1 MEDSLMESRGQKRS
15 ETSDELHVDKR
26 ACNSVEFRPSSST
39 MTPDALVTPSSSDF
53 EAHEE
58 DMETSSS
65 PSPSGQSDGDEER
78 DSPYNSDD
86 SNDMNDDGDHRYSSL
101 REYQRNQSSR
111 DSFKF
116 NGIIS
121 SLSNDADP
129 SVQLVALTEL
139 CELLSFAVGDS
150 ITSPLTNQLVPLLV
164 KLAKHESNPDIILL
178 AIRALTYL
186 CDVSPR
192 SSSCLVSH
200 NALPALCQRLMMIEY
215 LDVAEQCLQALEKIS
230 RDQPLPCLE
239 SGAIM
244 AVLGYIDFFS
254 TTVQRTALRTVV
266 NICKKL
272 PSERPSLVMEAVPR
286 LCNLLQY
293 EDQQLVELVVTCLI
307 KIVDRVKGSREM
319 LAELYNHGFIDQA
332 THLINLNSRI
342 TLSQPTYTGLVMAT
356 AQIASGSTDAV
367 RSLFELDIGSIL
379 KDALSN
385 SDLSHGVLSSAVD
398 KNCNQV
404 HEILKLLHELLPK
417 VARGKKTILSS
428 KEKLLLDQPDKLQK
442 FGADI
447 FPTLAQM
454 VNSGA
459 NTSVCYGCLSVI
471 SRLVHFSKSDSLFEM
486 LKEINVASFLAGIF
500 TRNDHHVLSL
510 ALQITEIVLDKLSN
524 ILMQA
529 FIKEGVLFAIDALL
543 MPQSCSQQTSPII
556 DCIQNSKKTGKEAM
570 RCLCYDYRPSR
581 LVSTS
586 KSKACKLDK
595 ESVHIIAERIK
606 TKYFSVELL
615 SSQGMVTGVLQDLRH
630 ASAAITDLLTICTN
644 SEASVHIEEKL
655 GHILDKVIH
664 QLTGNEPIS
673 TFELIESGIVKA
685 LLSYLS
691 NGLYLSKK
699 CVPDDDVRHV
709 YDVQKR
715 FQAFARVILSKDLSI
730 SLLVRKLQRALSTV
744 ESFPTVVGCTARQRG
759 SYAIVPTG
767 RHTTYPCFRVRFVKR
782 EEELS
787 LSNYATEAVTV
798 DPFCRV
804 DEIEQHLISKV
815 CLKKVGAEGN
825 PQASFEPQDAS
836 IEDPVVECVGS
847 ERLYNPSPEMQEE
860 GDGKSHWSPMETSEV
875 RQTTIDGSKVM
886 GEGQSGYSE
895 DEIHPSE
902 ANSNLIATGCI
913 SGDGEHSKEQCKASS
928 SVEDAPSKLVL
939 YLEEEPLEYSSTLY
953 QEVFQRHM
961 KSQHELQDFS
971 KLWSTTYT
979 LSYKRVEATEAIIE
993 KQQNNLHD
1001 NGASEKVLHLQQVMP
1016 HLFNNHDQRLGST
1029 VDPKSPVSDILH
1041 LLRSLETM
1049 NRLASDLLCYE
1060 RLNAYGNG
1068 NMDDL
1073 DSLKAVVHTVS
1084 RHDFVS
1090 EKLTEKLEQ
1099 QMHDPSAMHIGALPL
1114 WCSHLMFSC
1123 PFLFSFEARCKYFQL
1138 AAFGRQRVLSNI
1150 AERRSSASSVP
1161 RKKFAV
1167 VRDRILES
1175 ATQMMELYAQKN
1187 VVIEVEYIDEVGTG
1201 LGPTLE
1207 FYTLV
1212 CHDFQKTG
1220 LGMWRGDYMSST
1232 MSYCQQGT
1240 SLGLFPRPWSPK
1252 SSNINGIE
1260 FADVIKRFILLGQ
1273 IVGKALHD
1281 GRVLDIPFS
1290 KAFYKLVLGKELSI
1304 CDVQTFDPELGRALL
1319 EFQALIDRRRFLEV
1333 TSSNLEDYL
1342 RMVLDATLYSGI
1354 SKQVEAFKS
1363 GLNQVFSDKH
1373 LHLYT
1378 EDELERLLCGEHDS
1392 WVWLDLFDHIKFDH
1406 GYTASSPPIINL
1418 LEVVSEF
1425 DNEQRRAFLQFVTGA
1440 PRLPPGG
1447 LAALNPK
1454 MTIVRKLSS
1463 NSVDADLPSV
1473 MTCANYLKLPP
1484 YSSKEKMKEKLLY
1497 AITEGQG
1504 SFHLSYGDPY
1514 VNYVN
1519 HSGQAFRYDRDIH
1532 IQDAILNRVE
1542 RDFDWARMDD
1552 DNRGYNQ
1559 TFDKPIQGIH
1569 GPFQF
1574 IINPS
1579 EPSNDGPTREEA
1591 QTDLN
1596 FENANSNF
1604 INIEDSSSSNYS
1616 TPERPLMSPEL
1627 EFESAELSA
1636 EMVPAA
1642 LIQIENSSDLRG
1654 DGVNSMLDLNLG
1666 VKPDH
1671 SLSPGDINNSH
1682 FVHPEDMKGIS
1693 AEAAE
1698 VIKGAIDLDNGC
1710 VLEAAGLNLNSK
1722 ANSTGDIQGV
1732 VYSSVS
1738 STMEGSSDI
1747 AANVH
1752 VTKKRKC
1759 SSKNGEAELPVKSLL
1774 SVSHAKAYLIHLAKK
1789 RCCYGGGGGVL
1800 IFLLAVLLT
1809 RPERVM
1815 DSISKL
1821 GMNRLRT

>member
-1 MEDSLMESRGQKRS
+1 MEESLMESRGQKRP

-26 ACNSVEFRPSSST
+26 ACNSVEFRPSSSS
-39 MTPDALVTPSSSDF
+39 MTPDAIVTPTSSDF
-53 EAHEE
+53 DPQEE
-58 DMETSSS
+58 GMETSSS
-65 PSPSGQSDGDEER
+65 PSASGQSEADEER

-86 SNDMNDDGDHRYSSL
+86 SNDMNDADHRYSSL
-101 REYQRNQSSR
+101 REYQRSQSSR
-111 DSFKF
+111 DSSKF
-116 NGIIS
+116 NGLIS
-121 SLSNDADP
+121 SLSNDGDP

-150 ITSPLTNQLVPLLV
+150 ITTTLTNQLAPLLV
-164 KLAKHESNPDIILL
+164 KLAKHESNPEIILL

-192 SSSCLVSH
+192 SATCLVSH
-200 NALPALCQRLMMIEY
+200 NALPALCQRLMIIEY

-230 RDQPLPCLE
+230 RDQPVPCLE

-254 TTVQRTALRTVV
+254 TTVQRTALRTAV

-272 PSERPSLVMEAVPR
+272 PSERSSLVMEAVPR

-293 EDQQLVELVVTCLI
+293 EDLQLVELVVTCLI

-319 LAELYNHGFIDQA
+319 LGELYNHGLIDQA

-367 RSLFELDIGSIL
+367 RSLFELNIGSIL

-385 SDLSHGVLSSAVD
+385 SDLSHGILSSAVD

-417 VARGKKTILSS
+417 ATRGKKTVLSS
-428 KEKLLLDQPDKLQK
+428 KEKLLLDHPDKLQK
-442 FGADI
+442 FGTDI

-486 LKEINVASFLAGIF
+486 LKEINVASFLAAVF

-543 MPQSCSQQTSPII
+543 MPQSCSQQTSPIL
-556 DCIQNSKKTGKEAM
+556 DCIQSGKKTGKGAM

-615 SSQGMVTGVLQDLRH
+615 SSQGMVTGVLQDLRYS
-630 ASAAITDLLTICTN
+630 SAAITDLLTICTN
-644 SEASVHIEEKL
+644 SEASAHIEEKL

-699 CVPDDDVRHV
+699 YVPDDDVRQM

-715 FQAFARVILSKDLSI
+715 FQAFARIILSKDLPI
-730 SLLVRKLQRALSTV
+730 SLLVRKLQHALSTV
-744 ESFPTVVGCTARQRG
+744 ETFPTIVGCTARQRG
-759 SYAIVPTG
+759 SYATVPTG

-787 LSNYATEAVTV
+787 LNNYATEVVTV
-798 DPFCRV
+798 DPFCKV

-815 CLKKVGAEGN
+815 CSKKVGAEGS
-825 PQASFEPQDAS
+825 PQACPDPKNAS
-836 IEDPVVECVGS
+836 IEDPVYYASIPGKSEECVGS
-847 ERLYNPSPEMQEE
+847 ERLYNPSPDMQEE
-860 GDGKSHWSPMETSEV
+860 GDGKSHWSPMDTSEL

-886 GEGQSGYSE
+886 GEGQSGSSE
-895 DEIHPSE
+895 DEIHSSE
-902 ANSNLIATGCI
+902 ANTNLIAAGLI
-913 SGDGEHSKEQCKASS
+913 SGDEEHCKEQCKASS

-953 QEVFQRHM
+953 QEVFQRQM
-961 KSQHELQDFS
+961 KPQHELRDFS

-979 LSYKRVEATEAIIE
+979 LSYKRVKATEARIE

-1001 NGASEKVLHLQQVMP
+1001 NGASEKVLPLLPVMP
-1016 HLFNNHDQRLGST
+1016 RLFNSHDQRLGST

-1049 NRLASDLLCYE
+1049 NRLANDLLCYE
-1060 RLNAYGNG
+1060 RLNAFGNG
-1068 NMDDL
+1068 SMDDL
-1073 DSLKAVVHTVS
+1073 DGLKAVVHTVS
-1084 RHDFVS
+1084 RYEFVS
-1090 EKLTEKLEQ
+1090 NKLTEKLEQ
-1099 QMHDPSAMHIGALPL
+1099 QMRDPSAMHIGALPL

-1138 AAFGRQRVLSNI
+1138 AAFGRQWVLPNI
-1150 AERRSSASSVP
+1150 VERRSSSSSVP

-1167 VRDRILES
+1167 VRDQILES

-1212 CHDFQKTG
+1212 CHDFQKNG
-1220 LGMWRGDYMSST
+1220 LGMWRGDYMSPT

-1304 CDVQTFDPELGRALL
+1304 CDIQTFDPELGRTLL
-1319 EFQALIDRRRFLEV
+1319 EFQALVDRRRFLEV
-1333 TSSNLEDYL
+1333 GCTKNVPHGVILGFRGSSVEDLCLDFTLPGYPDYILASETDDNMMVSSSNLEDYL
-1342 RMVLDATLYSGI
+1342 CTVLDATLYSGI

-1373 LHLYT
+1373 LYLYT

-1392 WVWLDLFDHIKFDH
+1392 WSLDLFDHIKFDH
-1406 GYTASSPPIINL
+1406 GYTASSPQIINL

-1425 DNEQRRAFLQFVTGA
+1425 DYEQRRAFLQFVTGA

-1504 SFHLSYGDPY
+1504 SFHLS
-1514 VNYVN
+1514 
-1519 HSGQAFRYDRDIH
+1519 
-1532 IQDAILNRVE
+1532 
-1542 RDFDWARMDD
+1542 
-1552 DNRGYNQ
+1552 
-1559 TFDKPIQGIH
+1559 
-1569 GPFQF
+1569 
-1574 IINPS
+1574 
-1579 EPSNDGPTREEA
+1579 
-1591 QTDLN
+1591 
-1596 FENANSNF
+1596 
-1604 INIEDSSSSNYS
+1604 
-1616 TPERPLMSPEL
+1616 
-1627 EFESAELSA
+1627 
-1636 EMVPAA
+1636 
-1642 LIQIENSSDLRG
+1642 
-1654 DGVNSMLDLNLG
+1654 
-1666 VKPDH
+1666 
-1671 SLSPGDINNSH
+1671 
-1682 FVHPEDMKGIS
+1682 
-1693 AEAAE
+1693 
-1698 VIKGAIDLDNGC
+1698 
-1710 VLEAAGLNLNSK
+1710 
-1722 ANSTGDIQGV
+1722 
-1732 VYSSVS
+1732 
-1738 STMEGSSDI
+1738 
-1747 AANVH
+1747 
-1752 VTKKRKC
+1752 
-1759 SSKNGEAELPVKSLL
+1759 
-1774 SVSHAKAYLIHLAKK
+1774 
-1789 RCCYGGGGGVL
+1789 
-1800 IFLLAVLLT
+1800 
-1809 RPERVM
+1809 
-1815 DSISKL
+1815 
-1821 GMNRLRT
+1821 